1 MAWGRG
7 GAGNYEAQEEQSKK
21 VAENIASQHRRAS
34 RTGSIVPIRT
44 TTSPPL
50 PFAHSGRGGAGNTY
64 SPAELAQT
72 GTFQSTVNAS
82 SSARDAAVG
91 EYVVPAGTPS
101 SSTTAAAFTT
111 ETATAEP
118 PPRELSDLDTQSKWY
133 NTATP
138 HTSNGSSTHPPP
150 APANQHTSSTAPSSS
165 SSSSPAEVP
174 LARTGRGG
182 AGNFVWSSSSS
193 PSSSSP
199 SSTNANTAAAT
210 PTQAAQLQRSVLA
223 DVERGLARP
232 NRAWLGPG
240 PGPGSPPPAAGTAP
254 PALNGVG
261 EKGLDKERG
270 DGDAGVQVKTSPPRK
285 VAARKGSWVGA
296 AVTGHGHGV
305 RHDHPSA

>member
-44 TTSPPL
+44 TTSPPP

-82 SSARDAAVG
+82 SSASDGAVG

-101 SSTTAAAFTT
+101 SNTAATYT
-111 ETATAEP
+111 TATATVEP
-118 PPRELSDLDTQSKWY
+118 PARELSDLDTQTKWY

-138 HTSNGSSTHPPP
+138 HHASNGSSTHPPP
-150 APANQHTSSTAPSSS
+150 PPPANQHSPATTTTTTTSSS
-165 SSSSPAEVP
+165 EVP

-182 AGNFVWSSSSS
+182 AGNFVGSSSS
-193 PSSSSP
+193 PCPKSSA
-199 SSTNANTAAAT
+199 NANANNNNTAAAT
-210 PTQAAQLQRSVLA
+210 PTQAAKLQRSVLA

-240 PGPGSPPPAAGTAP
+240 PGPGSPPPATATAP
-254 PALNGVG
+254 RQDADRDKSTAAIEAAGVG
-261 EKGLDKERG
+261 
-270 DGDAGVQVKTSPPRK
+270 VKTSPPRK

-296 AVTGHGHGV
+296 AVTGHGLGLG
-305 RHDHPSA
+305 RGDAAPPA